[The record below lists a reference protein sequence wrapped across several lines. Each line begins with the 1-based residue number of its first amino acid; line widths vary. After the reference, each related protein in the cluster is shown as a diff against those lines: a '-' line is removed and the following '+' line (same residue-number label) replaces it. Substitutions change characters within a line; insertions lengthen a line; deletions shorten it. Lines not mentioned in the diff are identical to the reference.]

1 MPANPPG
8 PQLPPGK
15 STRLPHRMWW
25 GFEVIGGVT
34 VFGRSTFFFAFVN
47 FRLHVA
53 KTKVDRRDP
62 RKLLLASNGVVF
74 ASWRSSPER
83 KAMAS
88 QFRPAVVEPRRK
100 RSSSEQRY

>member
-1 MPANPPG
+1 MPADPPG
-8 PQLPPGK
+8 RPLPPGK
-15 STRLPHRMWW
+15 STRLPHRMGW
-25 GFEVIGGVT
+25 GFEVIGGSPSSVDRHSSLHSLA
-34 VFGRSTFFFAFVN
+34 FGVMLR
-47 FRLHVA
+47 
-53 KTKVDRRDP
+53 KPEVDRRDP

-74 ASWRSSPER
+74 ASRRSSPER